1 MSSPKSTSGKG
12 FTLQRNQSMAESSY
26 DPCAGIEFKPS
37 PSSDE
42 LFEALKRA
50 FPRGK
55 NHRARM
61 REAVIEFLIAEREAE
76 RSQSQSPGVDRSSTP
91 PQQQASEQDGTS
103 KQVPTVLSPEN
114 PETNASS
121 EVTSPAAKPTSTL
134 FTSDVDIA
142 IKDQRVSQVDA
153 TQHRAAMTKA
163 AVDELTIVW
172 SSVDGLA
179 RKPRI
184 KKIMTEQELE
194 QYRLRRVIGA
204 CKVCKSRKRKV
215 CNQSH

>member
-1 MSSPKSTSGKG
+1 MPSPKSTSGRG

-37 PSSDE
+37 LGSDE

-76 RSQSQSPGVDRSSTP
+76 RSQSQSPGVVRSSTL

-103 KQVPTVLSPEN
+103 KQVPRVLSLEN
-114 PETNASS
+114 LETNASS
-121 EVTSPAAKPTSTL
+121 EVTSPATKPTSTL
-134 FTSDVDIA
+134 STSVVDTV
-142 IKDQRVSQVDA
+142 IKDQRVSQVGA

-215 CNQSH
+215 CNDAH